1 MRRRRQFRTKK
12 RKKRGKGP
20 YIYIYIY
27 IYKNRIYFGKRPQ
40 TGSGA
45 VSHIIARLLEN
56 VGDVIG
62 L

>member
-1 MRRRRQFRTKK
+1 MRRKRFPRRRRRTTN
-12 RKKRGKGP
+12 RVRGIP
-20 YIYIYIY
+20 Y
-27 IYKNRIYFGKRPQ
+27 IYKNRIYLGKRPQ

-45 VSHIIARLLEN
+45 VSRVIACLLEN

>member
-1 MRRRRQFRTKK
+1 MRRRSWFRTKK
-12 RKKRGKGP
+12 RKKRVKGIP
-20 YIYIYIY
+20 Y

-40 TGSGA
+40 TGFGV